1 MTETNPTLYEKLGAE
16 VGIRKAV
23 DVFYDRVVAD
33 STLAPYFS
41 GTDMPALRRH
51 QVAMLSTAT
60 GGPAQY
66 DGRDMESAHAG
77 LDVKDEHFDRVV
89 EHLAGTLTDLGV
101 DQESVGM
108 VGATLTSLR
117 PAIVTS

>member
-1 MTETNPTLYEKLGAE
+1 MTETTLYQKLGAD
-16 VGIRKAV
+16 VGIRRAV

-33 STLAPYFS
+33 PALAPYFT
-41 GTDMPALRRH
+41 GIDMPALRRH

-66 DGRDMESAHAG
+66 DGRDMEAAHAG
-77 LDVKDEHFDRVV
+77 LGVKDEHFDRVV
-89 EHLAGTLTDLGV
+89 GHLAGTLTDLGV
-101 DQESVGM
+101 DEESIGQ
-108 VGATLTSLR
+108 VGAALISLR